1 MSALWIRA
9 LGPLDVMLGGEHIS
23 VGGTKQRIVLACLAL
38 RANSVVTTDTL
49 VDALWADSPPSK
61 PGPQLQVYVANLR
74 HALEPARLKGVA
86 SNRLVGRAGGY
97 VLTATGQ
104 ELDLLQFRE
113 RVEAAEAAVAAGDIA
128 EGAEC
133 LREAVELFTD
143 PIFPDL
149 ADIPQLRAELDKLE
163 ETRLNTHQ
171 DLIEVE
177 LALGRHTELVGE
189 IQALLSEHPY
199 RERLWEQGVLALYRS
214 GRQAEALAACRKAYR
229 VFTQDLGIGPGPQL
243 RDLENLV
250 LRQDPS
256 LAAPARTNHRRHRQ
270 RIDNLPAEHTALL
283 GRDAEVDEVCALFAT
298 EGCRLLTITGPGG
311 TGKTRLALAAA
322 ARLGEGMPDGVCWV
336 DLAPLSD
343 VPQVPPAIA
352 SALGLEDWTGA
363 DPLGTTTNFLR
374 SRRLLLVL
382 DNFEH
387 LVEAWTVVADL
398 LSVAPELRILVT
410 SRQPLRIRAEYE
422 YDLAPLA
429 LPRLDPPLPLP
440 VLAQVP
446 AVQLFLTRS
455 RAVRPLFELGTGNAF
470 TVARICHRLD
480 GLPLAIELAA
490 AQLRE
495 RDEQAL
501 LHDLEASLSTLRGD
515 LRDLPDRQRT
525 LSATIAWS
533 YRLLSEAER
542 TVLERLGVFAA
553 DPSVEAVRSVLDGAC
568 DPDEVDALLTALS
581 RHSLLHRYK
590 DDSGIGRA
598 SLLQAIR
605 EFARNRLELSDQAA
619 TTQQRHAEYYLR
631 VVEELGPRLWGLNQV
646 DAFHRL
652 RADGADLRKS
662 LLWAC
667 SPDGSQDMALRL
679 VGGLWHYWEMVEDL
693 SEPYGLA
700 LKLLS
705 ETPSAPPELR
715 APALS
720 GTATLGWILG
730 RIAEATK
737 LHGEARQA
745 FTAAGN
751 AQGVAW
757 STLCLAVQAMER
769 SDNASAERLA
779 EQALAM
785 PQASA
790 RTRVAALICLSRLA
804 FYAGRYARAFDL
816 CTETVHLAR
825 TLGDRQLLGMA
836 LTNLA
841 ESTEQKG
848 DFETAEELLLE
859 ALTATLDLGAQA
871 NIVGYLESLAGI
883 YVHQNRI
890 ELAIR
895 MLAAANAFRSDRSH
909 PISAPELRLVESLL
923 ADARTKAG
931 PISFGL
937 AWAAGQRLTLA
948 QAVQEVLPS
957 GAGKNDE
964 PGLTQPGSPVILSSD
979 LPVSAAP
986 WT

>member
-9 LGPLDVMLGGEHIS
+9 LGPLDVVLDGKHVP

-38 RANSVVTTDTL
+38 RANIVVTTDTL
-49 VDALWADSPPSK
+49 IDALWADSPPSK

-74 HALEPARLKGVA
+74 HALEPARSKGVA
-86 SNRLVGRAGGY
+86 SHRLVGRAGGY

-104 ELDLLQFRE
+104 ELDLIQFRE
-113 RVEAAEAAVAAGDIA
+113 RVKSAESAVEAGDIA

-143 PIFPDL
+143 PVFPDL
-149 ADIPQLRAELDKLE
+149 ADIPPLRPELDKLE

-171 DLIEVE
+171 DLIDVE
-177 LALGRHTELVGE
+177 LALGRHAELVGE
-189 IQALLSEHPY
+189 IQALLAGHPY
-199 RERLWEQGVLALYRS
+199 GERLWAQFVLALYRC

-229 VFTQDLGIGPGPQL
+229 VFTHELGIDPGPQL
-243 RDLENLV
+243 KHLENLV

-256 LAAPARTNHRRHRQ
+256 LAAPARASHRRHHQ

-283 GRDAEVDEVCALFAT
+283 GRDAEVEEVCALFAS

-322 ARLGEGMPDGVCWV
+322 GRLGAGMPDGVCWV

-352 SALGLEDWTGA
+352 SALGLEDWTGS

-398 LSVAPELRILVT
+398 LSMAPELRILVT

-429 LPRLDPPLPLP
+429 LPQLDPPLALP

-455 RAVRPLFELGTGNAF
+455 RAVRPLFELGPGNAF

-501 LHDLEASLSTLRGD
+501 LHDLEVSLSTLRGD

-533 YRLLSEAER
+533 YRLLSGAER
-542 TVLERLGVFAA
+542 TLLERLGVFAA
-553 DPSVEAVRSVLDGAC
+553 DPSVEAVRSVLDGTC

-598 SLLQAIR
+598 SLLQVIR
-605 EFARNRLELSDQAA
+605 EFARDRLELSDHADS
-619 TTQQRHAEYYLR
+619 TRRRHAEYYVR
-631 VVEELGPRLWGLNQV
+631 VAEELGPRLWGFNQV

-667 SPDGSQDMALRL
+667 GPQGSKDMALRL
-679 VGGLWHYWEMVEDL
+679 VGQLWHYWQMVEDL
-693 SEPYGLA
+693 SEPCGIA

-705 ETPSAPPELR
+705 ETSSAPPELR

-720 GTATLGWILG
+720 GTATLSWILG
-730 RIAEATK
+730 RNSEATR
-737 LHGEARQA
+737 LHEEALQA

-751 AQGVAW
+751 GQGVAW
-757 STLCLAVQAMER
+757 STMCLGAQAMDR
-769 SDNASAERLA
+769 SDSETAQRFAG
-779 EQALAM
+779 QALAM

-790 RTRVAALICLSRLA
+790 ATRAGALVCLSRTE
-804 FYAGRYARAFDL
+804 FYAGHYSRALDL
-816 CTETVHLAR
+816 CRETLHLAR
-825 TLGDRQLLGMA
+825 TMGDRLFLGIA

-841 ESTEQKG
+841 ESMEQMG
-848 DFETAEELLLE
+848 DFDSAEELLLE
-859 ALTATLDLGAQA
+859 ALTATVDLGAQA
-871 NIVGYLESLAGI
+871 NIVAYLESLAGI
-883 YVHQNRI
+883 FIHQDRI
-890 ELAIR
+890 ELAVR
-895 MLAAANAFRSDRSH
+895 VLGAASAYRSDRSY
-909 PISAPELRLVESLL
+909 PLSAPESRIVESMMT
-923 ADARTKAG
+923 DARTKAG
-931 PISFGL
+931 PIRFGL
-937 AWAAGQRLTLA
+937 AWAAGQGLTLA
-948 QAVQEVLPS
+948 QAVQEVLPPDS
-957 GAGKNDE
+957 GRGDE
-964 PGLTQPGSPVILSSD
+964 PAVMQPGSHAIASGDV
-979 LPVSAAP
+979 PVSAAP

>member
-38 RANSVVTTDTL
+38 RANSVVTADTL

-61 PGPQLQVYVANLR
+61 PGPQLQVYIANLR
-74 HALEPARLKGVA
+74 HALEPARTKGAA
-86 SNRLVGRAGGY
+86 SHRLIGRAGGY
-97 VLTATGQ
+97 LLSATEQ
-104 ELDLLQFRE
+104 ELDMLQFRE
-113 RVEAAEAAVAAGDIA
+113 RVKSAEAAVEAGDIA

-149 ADIPQLRAELDKLE
+149 ADVPPLRPELDKLE

-177 LALGRHTELVGE
+177 LALGRHAELIGE
-189 IQALLSEHPY
+189 IQVLLAGHPY
-199 RERLWEQGVLALYRS
+199 RERLWAQFVLALYRC

-229 VFTQDLGIGPGPQL
+229 VFSHELGIDPGPQL
-243 RDLENLV
+243 KDLESLV

-256 LAAPARTNHRRHRQ
+256 LAAPARANHGRRRQ

-283 GRDAEVDEVCALFAT
+283 GRDAELEEVCALFAM

-311 TGKTRLALAAA
+311 TGKTRLALATAG
-322 ARLGEGMPDGVCWV
+322 RLGAGMPDGVCWV

-343 VPQVPPAIA
+343 VPQVPLAIA
-352 SALGLEDWTGA
+352 SALGLEDWTGS
-363 DPLGTTTNFLR
+363 DPLGTTLNFLR

-398 LSVAPELRILVT
+398 LSAAPELRILVT

-429 LPRLDPPLPLP
+429 LPQLDPPLPLP
-440 VLAQVP
+440 ALAQVP
-446 AVQLFLTRS
+446 AVQLFITRS
-455 RAVRPLFELGTGNAF
+455 RAVRPLFELGPGNAF

-525 LSATIAWS
+525 LSAAIAWS
-533 YRLLSEAER
+533 YRLLSPAER
-542 TVLERLGVFAA
+542 TLLERLGVFAA

-568 DPDEVDALLTALS
+568 DPDEVDMLLTALS

-590 DDSGIGRA
+590 DESGIGRA
-598 SLLQAIR
+598 SLLQTIR
-605 EFARNRLELSDQAA
+605 EFARDRLELSDQAA
-619 TTQQRHAEYYLR
+619 STQQRHAEYYLR
-631 VVEELGPRLWGLNQV
+631 LVEELGPRLWGLNQV

-662 LLWAC
+662 LVWAC
-667 SPDGSQDMALRL
+667 GPEGSRDMALRL
-679 VGGLWHYWEMVEDL
+679 VGGLWHYWQMVEDL
-693 SEPYGLA
+693 SEPCGVA

-705 ETPSAPPELR
+705 ETPSAPAELR

-720 GTATLGWILG
+720 GTATLCWILG
-730 RIAEATK
+730 RSAEAAR
-737 LHGEARQA
+737 LHEEALQA

-757 STLCLAVQAMER
+757 STLCLAVQAMDR
-769 SDNASAERLA
+769 NDSAAAQRLA
-779 EQALAM
+779 EQAFAM

-790 RTRVAALICLSRLA
+790 ATRAGALICLSRME
-804 FYAGRYARAFDL
+804 FYVGRHAHALDL
-816 CTETVHLAR
+816 CKEALRLAR
-825 TLGDRQLLGMA
+825 VLGDRLFLGIA

-841 ESTEQKG
+841 ESMEQMG
-848 DFETAEELLLE
+848 DFSTAEELLLE

-871 NIVGYLESLAGI
+871 NIAGYLESLGGI
-883 YVHQNRI
+883 FIHQDRI
-890 ELAIR
+890 ELAVR
-895 MLAAANAFRSDRSH
+895 VLGAANAYRNDRSY
-909 PISAPELRLVESLL
+909 PLSAPELRIVESML

-931 PISFGL
+931 PIRFGL
-937 AWAAGQRLTLA
+937 AWAAGQGLTLA
-948 QAVQEVLPS
+948 QAVQEVLPPGS
-957 GAGKNDE
+957 GRTDE
-964 PGLTQPGSPVILSSD
+964 PEITQPGSRAILSSD
-979 LPVSAAP
+979 VPLAAP
-986 WT
+986 WA